1 MSKQMQQA
9 LDLCVR
15 AIDNLLPGAKHIP
28 ADVGLVNAALM
39 TARPLL
45 EVPTYPRHVA
55 DHIVQYDDNVFV
67 WYDEAGLAGGAA
79 ETLEVAEAQLSAYV
93 QCLEVFNGK

>member
-15 AIDNLLPGAKHIP
+15 AIENP
-28 ADVGLVNAALM
+28 ADINLINTALM

-45 EVPTYPRHVA
+45 EVATYPRYVA
-55 DHIVQYDDNVFV
+55 DHIIQYEANVFV

-79 ETLEVAEAQLSAYV
+79 ESLEIAEAQLSSYA
-93 QCLEVFNGK
+93 QCLEMFNEK